1 MEKNTMPTKNSLS
14 YEYDD
19 LEQARMARD
28 TIKKLIEQFGDVLKQ
43 RRYYQLLEEYFK
55 LLNKDVGE
63 QEVYID

>member
-1 MEKNTMPTKNSLS
+1 MGSKNSLN

-28 TIKKLIEQFGDVLKQ
+28 TMKELIEQFGDVLKQ
-43 RRYYQLLEEYFK
+43 RHYYQLLEEYFK

-63 QEVYID
+63 QEVYIN

>member
-1 MEKNTMPTKNSLS
+1 METKNSLS

-19 LEQARMARD
+19 LEQARIARD
-28 TIKKLIEQFGDVLKQ
+28 TMKELIEQFGDVLKQ
-43 RRYYQLLEEYFK
+43 RHYYKLLEEYFK